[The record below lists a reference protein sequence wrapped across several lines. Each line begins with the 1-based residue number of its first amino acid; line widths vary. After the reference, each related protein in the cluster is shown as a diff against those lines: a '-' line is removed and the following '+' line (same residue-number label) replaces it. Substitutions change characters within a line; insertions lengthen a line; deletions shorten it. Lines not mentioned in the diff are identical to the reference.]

1 MFENLLEL
9 VKGNAGD
16 AIINNSA
23 VPNEKND
30 AVISH
35 ASASIMDSLKNQIGG
50 GNLTEVI
57 STLGGK
63 SGLANNPVMAT
74 VISNVGA
81 SLMSKFGLSGAAA
94 NSVTENLVPQ
104 VMNQLV
110 KKTNDPN
117 DSSFDLGG
125 ILNSLTGGKTQ
136 GMDVGKMLSEGGLQ
150 DLAGKLGGGN
160 SGGIGG
166 MLGGLFGK

>member
-1 MFENLLEL
+1 
-9 VKGNAGD
+9 
-16 AIINNSA
+16 
-23 VPNEKND
+23 
-30 AVISH
+30 
-35 ASASIMDSLKNQIGG
+35 
-50 GNLTEVI
+50 
-57 STLGGK
+57 
-63 SGLANNPVMAT
+63 
-74 VISNVGA
+74 
-81 SLMSKFGLSGAAA
+81 MSKLGLSAAAA

-125 ILNSLTGGKTQ
+125 ILNSLTSGKTA
-136 GMDVGKMLSEGGLQ
+136 GMDVSKMLSEGGLQ
-150 DLAGKLGGGN
+150 DLAGKLGGAN